1 MERSLNNLL
10 AALLT
15 SSLLALVHAGQAE
28 SRSDDKKSAGINSV
42 RTDLHGDPLPP
53 GALARIGTI
62 RFRHANTILSIAY
75 SPDGSTLAVSTHN
88 GIHLWKVSTGKQLVF
103 SPVEGLYAMAFSAD
117 GTTLVGQTDKGN
129 LYLWDLKA
137 NKDKGP
143 SPAPFLGPFSCFAF
157 SPDDKTIALAKTNTI
172 LLSERATGKE
182 LKKLEGIKGQTEQ
195 LVFSKDAKLLTI
207 KSHLVEDT
215 ARIDPMF
222 LRKGG
227 KLMEPKRREIVTVW
241 DLATGAKVSSLE
253 FPHKEIE
260 LGSQEYEGMALMPD
274 GLLLGDFTG
283 DRSSGQASVRFLDI
297 RTGKEARSFS
307 LPKGTRAIGFSK
319 DSKYMV
325 LAGEKTLHLW
335 DCVIGKEIWKLVTE
349 TFLRLE
355 FSPDGKTLAGGV
367 VGYMSSPIRM
377 WDVATGRQICIFP
390 EHQYP
395 SRLIALSPDG
405 RTVTTWEYRDEGS
418 CPLRYWEAATGK
430 ELLPIPERLHK
441 FQSLAALSGNDNT
454 LASHG
459 DSGELRLWDVPS
471 GKHLRDL
478 PLKDKDT
485 SCAFS
490 PDGKLLVS
498 RFLEAGTGARI
509 NQKMEFWEVAT
520 GKRLATFDEKDSLCW
535 TLAFSADG
543 KMLAAGG
550 SDDTI
555 CIWDVP
561 DRKKLMT
568 LKAQGTPFH
577 FVFSPDGKTL
587 ASTDLVSREIKLW
600 EVSTRK
606 ELPSI
611 SNDQTKKKHE
621 RGIHALAFS
630 PDGNTI
636 ATSDI
641 EGGIYLWDV
650 QSKRLR
656 RECKGHFDRVT
667 ELAFSSDGRILASG
681 GYDGTILVWD
691 LTKLH

>member
-1 MERSLNNLL
+1 MERSLNSFL
-10 AALLT
+10 ATLLT
-15 SSLLALVHAGQAE
+15 SSFLALVHIGQAE

-42 RTDLHGDPLPP
+42 RTDLHGDLLPP
-53 GALARIGTI
+53 GTLARIGTI

-75 SPDGSTLAVSTHN
+75 SPDGKSLAVSTHN
-88 GIHLWKVSTGKQLVF
+88 GIHLWEIATGKQLLF
-103 SPVEGLYAMAFSAD
+103 FPVEAFYAMAFSPD
-117 GTTLVGQTDKGN
+117 GDVLVGQTDTPKSK
-129 LYLWDLKA
+129 LYLWDLKS
-137 NKDKGP
+137 NREKGP
-143 SPAPFLGPFSCFAF
+143 LPAPFLGSFSCFAF
-157 SPDDKTIALAKTNTI
+157 SPDDKSIALAKANAI
-172 LLSERATGKE
+172 VLSERGTGKE
-182 LKKLEGIKGQTEQ
+182 LKKLEGINGRTDQ
-195 LVFSKDAKLLTI
+195 LIFSKDIKFLTI
-207 KSHLVEDT
+207 KTHLVEEN
-215 ARIDPMF
+215 ARIDPNF
-222 LRKGG
+222 QRRA
-227 KLMEPKRREIVTVW
+227 KLLEPKRRDVVTVW

-260 LGSQEYEGMALMPD
+260 LGSREHEGMALMPD

-283 DRSSGQASVRFLDI
+283 DRSDGQASVRFLDI
-297 RTGKEARSFS
+297 RTGKEVRSFS
-307 LPKGTRAIGFSK
+307 LPKGTRSMGFSR

-405 RTVTTWEYRDEGS
+405 RTVTTWEYRDHGS

-441 FQSLAALSGNDNT
+441 FQSVAALTGDGNT

-471 GKHLRDL
+471 GKNLRDL
-478 PLKDKDT
+478 PHNDKDT
-485 SCAFS
+485 ACAFS

-498 RFLEAGTGARI
+498 RFVDIGLDLTA
-509 NQKMEFWEVAT
+509 KMEFWEVAT
-520 GKRLATFDEKDSLCW
+520 GKRLATFDEKDSLSF

-543 KMLAAGG
+543 KLLASGG
-550 SDDTI
+550 TNDTI
-555 CIWDVP
+555 CIWDVAA
-561 DRKKLMT
+561 RKKLVT
-568 LKAQGTPFH
+568 LKAQVTPFH
-577 FVFSPDGKTL
+577 FEFSPDGKIL
-587 ASTDLVSREIKLW
+587 ASADLVSHEIKLW
-600 EVSTRK
+600 EVSTGK

-621 RGIHALAFS
+621 TGIHALAFS
-630 PDGNTI
+630 PDGRTI

-641 EGGIYLWDV
+641 EGGIYLWDFR
-650 QSKRLR
+650 SKMLR
-656 RECKGHFDRVT
+656 QECKGHFDRVT
-667 ELAFSSDGRILASG
+667 HFAFSSDGKILASG

-691 LTKLH
+691 LSKLR